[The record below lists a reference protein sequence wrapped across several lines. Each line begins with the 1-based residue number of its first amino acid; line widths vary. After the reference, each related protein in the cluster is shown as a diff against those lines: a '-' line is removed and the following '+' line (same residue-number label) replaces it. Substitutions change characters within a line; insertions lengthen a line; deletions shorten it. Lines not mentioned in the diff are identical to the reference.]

1 MPYKN
6 LDGSMVDK
14 GFTDV
19 LRWKLGLAQK
29 GDVREALLGH
39 HAIDAVAPRVENDGR
54 DLAEATRSAL
64 TWIGHASF
72 LVQLGGVSMLIDPVL
87 STRLFAL
94 KRLVLPGL
102 DHRALPPIDAVLVTH
117 NHRDHMDGPTL
128 TRLDR
133 KVRVIVPKGLG
144 AWFARRGFSR
154 VTELEWWSHV
164 EVRGVRIT
172 FVPSQHWSQR
182 GAFDRNES
190 LWGGF
195 VIEDGERRVYHS
207 GDTAYFDGFKAIG
220 ERMGRVDAAMLPIG
234 AYEPR
239 WFMRGQHMNP
249 EDSVRAFV
257 DLGAKQLVAMHWGT
271 FKLTDEPL
279 GEPPLFAR
287 AEWEARRLEPERL
300 SIVSVGETYWL

>member
-1 MPYKN
+1 
-6 LDGSMVDK
+6 MVDK